1 MTYHIPIG
9 KTALNDMQTI
19 SIYYPSPLTLRISDI
34 MAKGSKDVIL
44 RDRLQF
50 EINSNGNTSL
60 VYGRIDLS
68 DYVSIVKNEG
78 LAIKEIRFQ
87 FRNPNSLEAFPTWLG
102 GENLEDVPTGQTA
115 TAYVRAFAT
124 TTAYE
129 NATDIGIASPNVI
142 CMYEQLSTV
151 YSSDLGGQVQ
161 AGYAD
166 TQFKWFGT
174 PDLHP
179 EGYDVVTDLLIGV
192 NAVGCLNSRIAGE
205 TVELD
210 VMLIAEPKKITQK
223 DLTQMLSQA
232 QDL

>member
-1 MTYHIPIG
+1 
-9 KTALNDMQTI
+9 
-19 SIYYPSPLTLRISDI
+19 
-34 MAKGSKDVIL
+34 MAKGKNDVIL

-50 EINSNGNTSL
+50 DVSGSGNTAL

-87 FRNPNSLEAFPTWLG
+87 FRNPNTAQAFPTWLN
-102 GENLEDVPTGQTA
+102 GEDLANVPTGETA
-115 TAYVRAFAT
+115 QAHIRAFAT

-129 NATDIGIASPNVI
+129 DVEDIGIASPNVI
-142 CMYEQLSTV
+142 CYMEHLSTI

-166 TQFKWFGT
+166 TVYRYFGT

-192 NAVGCLNSRIAGE
+192 QASNCSNSLLAG
-205 TVELD
+205 TTQELD
-210 VMLIAEPKKITQK
+210 IMIIGEPKKITQK
-223 DLTQMLSQA
+223 DLTQMLTQA

>member
-1 MTYHIPIG
+1 
-9 KTALNDMQTI
+9 
-19 SIYYPSPLTLRISDI
+19 
-34 MAKGSKDVIL
+34 MAKGSRDIIL

-50 EINSNGNTSL
+50 ETSAGGNVSL

-78 LAIKEIRFQ
+78 LAIKEVRFQ
-87 FRNPNSLEAFPTWLG
+87 FRVPGSDNAWPTFMG
-102 GENLEDVPTGQTA
+102 NEDFTTYPANQVIQA
-115 TAYVRAFAT
+115 DVCAFAT

-129 NATDIGIASPNVI
+129 NAADIGIASPNVL
-142 CMYEQLSTV
+142 CMFEMKSSADANQGFVTYEHHM
-151 YSSDLGGQVQ
+151 
-161 AGYAD
+161 
-166 TQFKWFGT
+166 FGT

-192 NAVGCLNSRIAGE
+192 YGNNLGNGILVDTTL
-205 TVELD
+205 ELD
-210 VMLIAEPKKITQK
+210 VMIIAEPKKITSK

>member
-1 MTYHIPIG
+1 M
-9 KTALNDMQTI
+9 LNS
-19 SIYYPSPLTLRISDI
+19 SIYYPSPLNLRN
-34 MAKGSKDVIL
+34 MAKGSRDIIL

-50 EINSNGNTSL
+50 EVDSQGDVDL

-68 DYVSIVKNEG
+68 DYVSIPKNEG

-87 FRNPNSLEAFPTWLG
+87 FRDPNSNQAWPTFML
-102 GENLEDVPTGQTA
+102 NEDYTTYPANTVIQGDIC
-115 TAYVRAFAT
+115 AFAT

-129 NATDIGIASPNVI
+129 NAADVGIASPNVL
-142 CMYEQLSTV
+142 CMFEKKCSSNAAGAANSTIV
-151 YSSDLGGQVQ
+151 
-161 AGYAD
+161 
-166 TQFKWFGT
+166 TFEEHMFGT

-192 NAVGCLNSRIAGE
+192 FGNRLQNDRLVEKTL
-205 TVELD
+205 ELD

-223 DLTQMLSQA
+223 DLTQMLTQA

>member
-1 MTYHIPIG
+1 
-9 KTALNDMQTI
+9 
-19 SIYYPSPLTLRISDI
+19 
-34 MAKGSKDVIL
+34 MAKGKNDVIL

-50 EINSNGNTSL
+50 DISDLGNTAL

-87 FRNPNSLEAFPTWLG
+87 FRNPNTDLAWPTWM
-102 GENLEDVPTGQTA
+102 NLEDITAVPAGTVAQA
-115 TAYVRAFAT
+115 DVVAFAT

-129 NATDIGIASPNVI
+129 NAADVGIASPNVI
-142 CMYEQLSTV
+142 CIRERISSISDTGWADYEDRF
-151 YSSDLGGQVQ
+151 Y
-161 AGYAD
+161 
-166 TQFKWFGT
+166 GT

-192 NAVGCLNSRIAGE
+192 YANNCQNSLLAG
-205 TVELD
+205 TTQELD
-210 VMLIAEPKKITQK
+210 VMIIAEPKKITQK